1 MLYLFL
7 KLILYFSFMILNDL
21 KAKVD
26 GRFSKEIVVED
37 DGEDLVY
44 VFPDTTEFISILR
57 RKMHKEVIPK

>member
-1 MLYLFL
+1 
-7 KLILYFSFMILNDL
+7 MILNDL

-26 GRFSKEIVVED
+26 GRFSKEIVVEYED
-37 DGEDLVY
+37 DEDLVY

>member
-1 MLYLFL
+1 
-7 KLILYFSFMILNDL
+7 MILNDL

-44 VFPDTTEFISILR
+44 VFPDTKEFISILM
-57 RKMHKEVIPK
+57 RKINKEAALK

>member
-1 MLYLFL
+1 
-7 KLILYFSFMILNDL
+7 MILNDL

-26 GRFSKEIVVED
+26 GRFSKEIFVED

-57 RKMHKEVIPK
+57 RKMHKEVLPK

>member
-1 MLYLFL
+1 
-7 KLILYFSFMILNDL
+7 MILNDL

-44 VFPDTTEFISILR
+44 VFPDTKEFISILR
-57 RKMHKEVIPK
+57 RKINKEAALK

>member
-7 KLILYFSFMILNDL
+7 RLFLYFSFMILNDL

-44 VFPDTTEFISILR
+44 VFPDTTEFISIL
-57 RKMHKEVIPK
+57 